1 MEVYHGGRW
10 GTVCDDGFDA
20 EDAVV
25 VCRMLGYT
33 SVFAKP
39 YGVASFGEGVGD
51 ILMDDVNC
59 RGTESDISSCSF
71 GGWTVNNC
79 GHGEDAGVSCE
90 PLPYFKLNDGN
101 VTSKGYLQV
110 MEWSA
115 AAHPVCDNSTSDSQI
130 NSICQMMGYSKGG
143 YRLVSSVHHV
153 NNRYYSYNDSYGC
166 YDNMICTR
174 SPFAT
179 TACSHG
185 RQLRIHCLSNTN
197 DIRLIGGRK
206 ASEGRIEVKY
216 NGVWGSICS
225 QNFSLTEAM
234 VVCRSIGFKSSHVT
248 VHRDVFGH
256 ADGPEVIS
264 DLRCN
269 GTEPD
274 ISACPNITY
283 TERPCSPGNE
293 VGVTC
298 DTTPIRLVGGAGP
311 WEGRVEIQNGGHWRN
326 ICHDYIN
333 QQTAEVFCRMI
344 GFPDKD
350 VVTEIKQDHFYGRG
364 SSDDM
369 ISILNCADGL
379 SGISGCEMSKGCT
392 SGVGL
397 SIRCHTKDIRL
408 QGGSHP
414 LEGRVEVKV
423 QGQWRTICDE
433 DWDGLDATTVCR
445 MLTEYPIDQNVT
457 GIAYKSAFFGRGTG
471 RVAMSRV
478 NCNGSEVSLLSCPA
492 DMTGGVNCDHS
503 RDAGV
508 SCSVNNHVVLVGTSS
523 TTGTVNI
530 VQGTQWYSVCDHSWT
545 LEDAR
550 VLCRS
555 MGYWSSSPTVYM
567 DAWFGQANGTSLNIE
582 PDCKGSELNLAFCR
596 LKNEWG
602 NQSCSHSDDAGV
614 SCTPTA
620 LGFHTVRLSDGDA
633 PGKGR
638 LEVFYNSQWGS
649 FCLDGWNQNN
659 TDVVCSMLHY
669 NSGGSFFQSQQG
681 NTPVLVNSL
690 GCFGNESDIG
700 YCTADLNKAS
710 CKLKSV
716 GVDCTDGIR
725 ARFVDSAHNFSG
737 RVQVYKDGTW
747 GEICSAD
754 LSDNEAKVLC
764 SMMGFKQNTAQMIS
778 GPAHPTGSHG
788 VVKVIDLQCDGWE
801 EHVEQ
806 CTYISSGGCSR
817 VGAHVQCFDCSG
829 FFNTSTGNL
838 TSTGYPIG
846 YPRNDCLYV
855 IAPPNNTDQIY
866 KLVISDLDINST
878 GDSLEITEGVGGH
891 PLALFTG
898 HAPGSNVVAGKEF
911 AVRFTS
917 DTGSPSYR
925 GFSLQWSPLTL
936 EDAIRVNCDPTNWRI
951 VVNMTLLRM
960 MYPDSG
966 VSQIYLSKQSC
977 YGHVIDDTV
986 VFDQSYTNCSTSKTV
1001 SDQFVTYSN
1010 QLVYPESTKPF
1021 PLIIHGYRWRVDV
1034 NCDLDRFEHVTQH
1047 YKPTEAPLTQTTIH
1061 HQVGGTG
1068 HYDIMLQ
1075 FFTDPQYFH
1084 EINGNPITANIGENI
1099 YVKVSLHN
1107 DDFGTKIRLDTCETK
1122 PEAVSAPQNT
1132 YIIIKNGCSVD
1143 PSTQIVSQGT
1153 HETRFM
1159 FNAFVFPSNQNA
1171 VYISCNATFC
1181 STGDLSSKCSQTCHH
1196 KRFNID
1202 RKSVV

>member
-1 MEVYHGGRW
+1 MKYLTRKRLIAAGETTPIRLVNGAHAYEGRVEVYHGGRW

-25 VCRMLGYT
+25 VCRMLGYI
-33 SVFAKP
+33 SV
-39 YGVASFGEGVGD
+39 
-51 ILMDDVNC
+51 
-59 RGTESDISSCSF
+59 
-71 GGWTVNNC
+71 
-79 GHGEDAGVSCE
+79 
-90 PLPYFKLNDGN
+90 
-101 VTSKGYLQV
+101 
-110 MEWSA
+110 
-115 AAHPVCDNSTSDSQI
+115 
-130 NSICQMMGYSKGG
+130 
-143 YRLVSSVHHV
+143 
-153 NNRYYSYNDSYGC
+153 
-166 YDNMICTR
+166 
-174 SPFAT
+174 
-179 TACSHG
+179 
-185 RQLRIHCLSNTN
+185 
-197 DIRLIGGRK
+197 
-206 ASEGRIEVKY
+206 
-216 NGVWGSICS
+216 
-225 QNFSLTEAM
+225 
-234 VVCRSIGFKSSHVT
+234 HVT
-248 VHRDVFGH
+248 VHRGDVFGH
-256 ADGPEVIS
+256 SDRPEVIS
-264 DLRCN
+264 DLKCN

-274 ISACPNITY
+274 ISACTNITY

-298 DTTPIRLVGGAGP
+298 DTTPMRLVGGAGP
-311 WEGRVEIQNGGHWRN
+311 WEGRVEIQNGGHWRGV
-326 ICHDYIN
+326 CHDNLN
-333 QQTAEVFCRMI
+333 QQTAEILCKMI
-344 GFPDKD
+344 GFPDKS
-350 VVTEIKQDHFYGRG
+350 VRHTR
-364 SSDDM
+364 
-369 ISILNCADGL
+369 N
-379 SGISGCEMSKGCT
+379 T
-392 SGVGL
+392 N
-397 SIRCHTKDIRL
+397 TKDIRL

-433 DWDGLDATTVCR
+433 HWDDLDATIVCR

-478 NCNGSEVSLLSCPA
+478 NCNGSEVSLLTCPA

-508 SCSVNNHVVLVGTSS
+508 SCSVNNHAVLVGTSS

-555 MGYWSSSPTVYM
+555 MGYWSSSPTVYV
-567 DAWFGQANGTSLNIE
+567 DAWFGQSNGTSLNIE

-638 LEVFYNSQWGS
+638 LEVFYNGQWGS

-716 GVDCTDGIR
+716 GVDCTNGIR

-764 SMMGFKQNTAQMIS
+764 SMMGFKQTTAHMIS

-838 TSTGYPIG
+838 TSAGYPMG

-925 GFSLQWSPLTL
+925 GFSLQWS
-936 EDAIRVNCDPTNWRI
+936 RVYSR
-951 VVNMTLLRM
+951 
-960 MYPDSG
+960 
-966 VSQIYLSKQSC
+966 
-977 YGHVIDDTV
+977 VITPR
-986 VFDQSYTNCSTSKTV
+986 V

-1107 DDFGTKIRLDTCETK
+1107 DDFGTKMRLDTCETK

-1132 YIIIKNGCSVD
+1132 YIIIKNGHDHVTVNIASYVCRTEHKVHLQAKWSGIDELDLIVTCEYDNSSSV
-1143 PSTQIVSQGT
+1143 
-1153 HETRFM
+1153 FCC
-1159 FNAFVFPSNQNA
+1159 FVDDAYFFLDG
-1171 VYISCNATFC
+1171 FC
-1181 STGDLSSKCSQTCHH
+1181 YLYW
-1196 KRFNID
+1196 
-1202 RKSVV
+1202 